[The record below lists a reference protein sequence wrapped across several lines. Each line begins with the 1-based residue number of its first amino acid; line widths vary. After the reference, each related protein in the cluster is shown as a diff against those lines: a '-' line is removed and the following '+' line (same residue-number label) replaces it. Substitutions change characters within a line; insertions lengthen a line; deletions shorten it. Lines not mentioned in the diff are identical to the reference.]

1 MHFWDTK
8 NAGIFACDASI
19 IHFERKVFIVILAIL
34 SKMPE
39 TITVPKDKYESMK
52 ETLDIMSDPKL
63 IADIR
68 EGIND
73 IRKGKTISLDK
84 YLKK

>member
-1 MHFWDTK
+1 
-8 NAGIFACDASI
+8 
-19 IHFERKVFIVILAIL
+19 
-34 SKMPE
+34 MPE
-39 TITVPKDKYESMK
+39 TITVPKNKFDSMK